1 MQRFFRRRNIQ
12 HHEAVPAATTDKAGR
27 GVPLTPL
34 AEERAKVEPR
44 KRGPRLRGPF
54 ALALALVL
62 PVCAT
67 TALAQPAAATPDGPI
82 SIVYRD
88 DVSNERTLNGV
99 AHYGAVLGRDRS
111 VTFIVNNQSA
121 VPVCDGTF
129 TREGPNNGKF
139 SLSCLRGLRGSF
151 SGDGTYEKKKGD
163 SNDRFT
169 AQGQTSLGSPIKL
182 IVGRPAERR

>member
-67 TALAQPAAATPDGPI
+67 TALAQPAAATPAEFAATFKTSDLQRQVQELTGIYHLWRYCPYRPVQENEI
-82 SIVYRD
+82 SRAGDLLREIRLHA
-88 DVSNERTLNGV
+88 RR
-99 AHYGAVLGRDRS
+99 HKKLG
-111 VTFIVNNQSA
+111 
-121 VPVCDGTF
+121 
-129 TREGPNNGKF
+129 
-139 SLSCLRGLRGSF
+139 
-151 SGDGTYEKKKGD
+151 
-163 SNDRFT
+163 
-169 AQGQTSLGSPIKL
+169 
-182 IVGRPAERR
+182 